1 MALSLS
7 LPRVVTVS
15 LRRIAVRA
23 LTPCRITTSVA
34 DNAVSS
40 QRDVSEEVVVEDNFP
55 PIHPQP
61 PTLFLFLT
69 KVF

>member
-15 LRRIAVRA
+15 LRGIVVLA
-23 LTPCRITTSVA
+23 LTPSRITILVV

-40 QRDVSEEVVVEDNFP
+40 QRDVSEEVVVEDFP
-55 PIHPQP
+55 THPP
-61 PTLFLFLT
+61 PNPLLYFF
-69 KVF
+69 F